1 MKQNQR
7 SNSWRAVSAVVCL
20 ALGACA
26 MPTVEQEFGP
36 FKQSVGPGGIQ
47 QSAGPFQQ
55 SVGSGG
61 VQQSAGPVQQSVT
74 PSGVRQSVGGN
85 ASSCQVSC
93 GGQIYAANCSTAAT
107 PVCQCSQQPYAYCL
121 NPR

>member
-1 MKQNQR
+1 ML
-7 SNSWRAVSAVVCL
+7 ALGL

-36 FKQSVGPGGIQ
+36 FKQSVGPGGVQ

-55 SVGSGG
+55 SVGRGG

-74 PSGVRQSVGGN
+74 PGGVRQSAGGGG
-85 ASSCQVSC
+85 SSCQVSC
-93 GGQIYAANCSTAAT
+93 GGQTYAANCGSVAT